1 MAVRKVVTR
10 SGRTVR
16 GYFPSRKMRTMIPWE
31 SLLER
36 DAILLLEF
44 SPEVVR
50 YRAQPARVP
59 FQLNGVLKH
68 CIPDFEVEFADGLI
82 SHVEVKPAKKLKRP
96 DIAIRYAAIREHYE
110 KSEIW
115 YQILT
120 EKELRNPV
128 RLENFQLLGYHLP
141 RPEDEPELM
150 DAQQKLLL
158 LPTRTIA
165 GAAAVLG
172 NIKMVYRLIAAN
184 YLICNFDQPISPST
198 SISYRFE
205 GEHHDAPIH

>member
-16 GYFPSRKMRTMIPWE
+16 GYFPSRKMGTMIPWE

-44 SPEVVR
+44 SPEVLK
-50 YRAQPARVP
+50 YRGQPARVP
-59 FQLNGVLKH
+59 FQLNGVIKH
-68 CIPDFEVEFADGLI
+68 CIPDFEVEFTDGLI
-82 SHVEVKPAKKLKRP
+82 SHIEVKPAKKLAKP
-96 DIAIRYAAIREHYE
+96 EIAIRYAAIRAHYE
-110 KSEIW
+110 TTDIW

-141 RPEDEPELM
+141 RPEDEFDLM

-158 LPTRTIA
+158 LPTKTVA

-172 NIKMVYRLIAAN
+172 DIKMVYRLIAAN

-198 SISYRFE
+198 SISYRFK
-205 GEHHDAPIH
+205 GEDHDATVH